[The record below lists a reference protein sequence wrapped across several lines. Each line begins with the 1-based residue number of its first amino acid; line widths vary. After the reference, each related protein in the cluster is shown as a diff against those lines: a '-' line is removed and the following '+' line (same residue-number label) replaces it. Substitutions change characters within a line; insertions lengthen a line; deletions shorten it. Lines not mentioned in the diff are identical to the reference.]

1 MSPSTAEEDAFMA
14 QLLQDSPVPVTPTR
28 RNSARNITRTPK
40 YQLYSAGNIDLEE
53 EVTGWDWEAL
63 SDYVPTPEKP
73 FNSRRKVD
81 LARGAHKDTSL
92 QASSTPEYTPDS
104 CTRCF
109 VQTVEE
115 SWNNG
120 VREKVRSLQ
129 PTSRNVLETMS
140 SQAHPRNN
148 RPWA

>member
-14 QLLQDSPVPVTPTR
+14 QLLEDSPAPVTP
-28 RNSARNITRTPK
+28 TRTPK
-40 YQLYSAGNIDLEE
+40 YQLHSAGKIDLEK

-63 SDYVPTPEKP
+63 SDYVPSPEKP
-73 FNSRRKVD
+73 RNSPRKVV
-81 LARGAHKDTSL
+81 LARGAHQDTTL
-92 QASSTPEYTPDS
+92 QAPSIPEYTPDC

-120 VREKVRSLQ
+120 AREKVSSLLPTYRSC
-129 PTSRNVLETMS
+129 
-140 SQAHPRNN
+140 
-148 RPWA
+148 